1 MLVKIGLLVP
11 FNVVQFE
18 IRLFYIVL
26 TDACID
32 RFGFIRIELV
42 SATVL
47 GGVII
52 FFVWLKR
59 EKRVSKMCVCV
70 CV

>member
-1 MLVKIGLLVP
+1 M
-11 FNVVQFE
+11 
-18 IRLFYIVL
+18 
-26 TDACID
+26 
-32 RFGFIRIELV
+32 
-42 SATVL
+42 L

-70 CV
+70 CVCRERRGGGVRELES